1 MPALRIDQI
10 TSLTELDLYNNQIIG
25 TIPAELS
32 ALTNLQVLLLS
43 NNDFVPPVPASVQE
57 MCRRS
62 VSCAFGGNQG
72 VHACGKGYATS
83 ALSFGDTST
92 CLPCKNCKGDG
103 TCKNG
108 FVNTDTSI
116 MCATCPVSS
125 FPVTGSCMD
134 CPSNPV
140 LSFLLPLGALFSIIL
155 LGLIV
160 YKLQKHD
167 LIRLPEL
174 NLDLTTMIRIK
185 QLTAVLQ
192 VLSVFAALSAVLA
205 PWFLAITDFLSAIAA
220 PVEIQPVCSSYYEK
234 LMNSNYDFL
243 RAWVAFGSMY
253 LCAFVLRR
261 AHKLSFMRSR
271 VSIGTFDKMQV
282 SGARAKR
289 AQKLDCLSERAG
301 SAKTGYCSKRAR
313 AGASRPRALFE
324 GLPATNVFCTRR
336 NSPPSSSSRR
346 PSSSFPCP
354 RTRTG
359 CSS

>member
-1 MPALRIDQI
+1 VPALRIGQL
-10 TSLTELDLYNNQIIG
+10 TSLTRLYLSDNQING

-32 ALTNLQVLLLS
+32 ALTNLQVLVLS

-57 MCRRS
+57 MCRQS
-62 VSCAFGGNQG
+62 VSCVFGGNQG
-72 VHACGKGYATS
+72 LHACGKGYADAS
-83 ALSFGDTST
+83 AVRFSYLST
-92 CLPCKNCKGDG
+92 CLPCKNCKDDG

-324 GLPATNVFCTRR
+324 GLPATNVFCARR
-336 NSPPSSSSRR
+336 NSPP
-346 PSSSFPCP
+346 
-354 RTRTG
+354 
-359 CSS
+359 